1 MLSDPTKSHRV
12 CVTRNPWPPLGLSW
26 HSPACCSLTPC
37 PAFLAAR
44 RLILPKMIS
53 SPSGRSSRRGPGA
66 LQHSPGLVGSRSGW
80 VTSECGSGM
89 MQGPAARHT
98 APVSHCS
105 SVTALQHGVP
115 VAGMMLQ
122 PPRMLS
128 GQMTTAVC
136 LVGVWCLGLIGCFCG
151 TGECFNAVA
160 IFMLR
165 PGIVRESFCLQ
176 ADIAVVS

>member
-1 MLSDPTKSHRV
+1 MLSDPTKSPRV
-12 CVTRNPWPPLGLSW
+12 CVIRNPWPPLGLSW

-105 SVTALQHGVP
+105 SVTPLQCH
-115 VAGMMLQ
+115 
-122 PPRMLS
+122 
-128 GQMTTAVC
+128 TAP
-136 LVGVWCLGLIGCFCG
+136 
-151 TGECFNAVA
+151 AR
-160 IFMLR
+160 R
-165 PGIVRESFCLQ
+165 PGGRSDAAAPKDAVRTDDNSSLSRRGLVPWFNRLFLWHGGMF
-176 ADIAVVS
+176 